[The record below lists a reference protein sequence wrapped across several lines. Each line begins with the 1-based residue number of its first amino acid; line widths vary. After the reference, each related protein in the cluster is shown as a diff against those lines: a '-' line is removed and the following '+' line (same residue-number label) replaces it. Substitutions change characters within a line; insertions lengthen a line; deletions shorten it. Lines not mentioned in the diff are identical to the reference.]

1 LQSLPEF
8 LLDSAFAFPQASRW
22 RLVWEWERFFSVLLL
37 FPALGLEMEWAWIFW
52 LAVSDVF
59 ALESALAL
67 L

>member
-1 LQSLPEF
+1 
-8 LLDSAFAFPQASRW
+8 
-22 RLVWEWERFFSVLLL
+22 LVKQL
-37 FPALGLEMEWAWIFW
+37 AKEWAWIFW

>member
-1 LQSLPEF
+1 
-8 LLDSAFAFPQASRW
+8 LDSAFVFPQALLW
-22 RLVWEWERFFSVLLL
+22 RLVWEWERFFSVLAKQL
-37 FPALGLEMEWAWIFW
+37 AKEWAWIFW

>member
-1 LQSLPEF
+1 
-8 LLDSAFAFPQASRW
+8 
-22 RLVWEWERFFSVLLL
+22 VWEWERFFSVLLL
-37 FPALGLEMEWAWIFW
+37 FPALGLEMEWARSSSVLVRQLAKEWAWIFW